1 MLIITLNY
9 TEGILCVKIIQCL
22 FFETINIIGF
32 ILDEVC
38 PLTACLSL
46 PNILFALSYQIA
58 KLRQKG
64 YSLNHLGFEVRA
76 ESIKKKFPQ
85 LDKEKKH
92 YTYKTSVF
100 INSFSHK
107 LSF

>member
-1 MLIITLNY
+1 M
-9 TEGILCVKIIQCL
+9 KIIQCL
-22 FFETINIIGF
+22 CFETVNIIGM
-32 ILDEVC
+32 ILGEVC

-46 PNILFALSYQIA
+46 PNILFALSYQIT

-64 YSLNHLGFEVRA
+64 YSLNQLGFKVRS

-92 YTYKTSVF
+92 CTYKTSVF

-107 LSF
+107 LSL